1 MEYASRLS
9 FCGMG
14 KYNFDIGIPALEV
27 ADNGMAIILRI
38 YNNDVLSCVIEHI
51 RPTGYNFIPR
61 NRPP

>member
-38 YNNDVLSCVIEHI
+38 YNNDVLSCVIEH
-51 RPTGYNFIPR
+51 
-61 NRPP
+61 